1 MSISL
6 FVVTLIIVWYS
17 APVLDANSKGA
28 DMTQSVPIHSP
39 FNEVSSLKERVKEL
53 EEKLESLEQE
63 TNIKTKVAVGK
74 HNETFK
80 SSPLNE
86 GLQNVL
92 NEPQVRSSETQV
104 KFTDDTKTASENS
117 KDTANVL
124 KTHLKFKKG
133 RPLQLEHTERQKAVV
148 TAFKH
153 AWKGYKDYA
162 WGYDELKPLSKS
174 HSTWF
179 NLGLT
184 LIDSLDTMW
193 LMGLEKEFQESRDWV
208 ANKLI
213 VEQNRDVNLFETT
226 IRVLGGLLSAYHF
239 TEDHI
244 FLDKAVCVPCTVYI
258 WKILLYAI
266 HCLFSSETAWRLSPS
281 CIPFSVRYSIFR
293 C

>member
-1 MSISL
+1 MLGCFKRQVIFRIFIMSISL
-6 FVVTLIIVWYS
+6 FVVTLMLVWHS

-28 DMTQSVPIHSP
+28 DVAQSVAIHNS
-39 FNEVSSLKERVKEL
+39 FDELSSLKERVKEM
-53 EEKLESLEQE
+53 EVKLESLEQE
-63 TNIKTKVAVGK
+63 TNKE
-74 HNETFK
+74 NETFR
-80 SSPLNE
+80 SHLNE

-92 NEPQVRSSETQV
+92 NEPLV
-104 KFTDDTKTASENS
+104 KFSDKTKTVSENS
-117 KDTANVL
+117 KDTTNTHDISVL
-124 KTHLKFKKG
+124 KTHSKVKKG

-162 WGYDELKPLSKS
+162 WGHDELKPLSKS

-184 LIDSLDTMW
+184 MIDSLDTMW

-239 TEDHI
+239 TEDHV
-244 FLDKAVCVPCTVYI
+244 FLDKAVCT
-258 WKILLYAI
+258 L
-266 HCLFSSETAWRLSPS
+266 
-281 CIPFSVRYSIFR
+281 
-293 C
+293 